1 MANLLISEDGV
12 VREMTDAEQAA
23 HLASLPTKTEVV
35 AENLRRD
42 RDSALRDSDVYTL
55 NDFPLTD
62 SQKTE
67 LLTYR
72 QALRDISKQAD
83 FPNVDL
89 PTKPNFI

>member
-1 MANLLISEDGV
+1 MANILISEDGV
-12 VREMTDAEQAA
+12 IREMTDAEQAA
-23 HLASLPTKTEVV
+23 HLASVPNKTEIA
-35 AENLRRD
+35 AETLRKD
-42 RDSALRDSDVYTL
+42 RDGALKNSDVYML
-55 NDFPLTD
+55 SDFPLTD